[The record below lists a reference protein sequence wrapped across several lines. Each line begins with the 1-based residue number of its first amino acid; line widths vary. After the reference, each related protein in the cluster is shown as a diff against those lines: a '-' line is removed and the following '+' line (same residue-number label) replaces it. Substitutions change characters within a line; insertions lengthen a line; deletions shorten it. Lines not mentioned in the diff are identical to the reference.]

1 MLLHATFQPTAPPQ
15 PYIPHPRSLSHL
27 NCTLHLPAHCP
38 NSTIYPTSQ
47 VIVPPQLYT
56 PPPCPWPHVHQTSP
70 PTATAPFN
78 IHPTSQPIAP
88 PQPDVPPVTGT
99 AVGAWR
105 DRAALLYFQRSCFPC
120 MPCNDFLKIESG
132 LVLPKFTKVCP
143 KPNLNP
149 DWATSTGTR
158 RDLELQMHQ
167 DQLPVTE
174 KIWWNVSYRDSYL
187 YILALV

>member
-1 MLLHATFQPTAPPQ
+1 MPPSSPLPHLNHTSHIPGHCPTSTVHLTSLPTAPTQ
-15 PYIPHPRSLSHL
+15 PYILHPRSLSHL
-27 NCTLHLPAHCP
+27 NCRPHPHAHG
-38 NSTIYPTSQ
+38 PTS
-47 VIVPPQLYT
+47 IRL
-56 PPPCPWPHVHQTSP
+56 HP

-105 DRAALLYFQRSCFPC
+105 DRASLLYFQRSCFPC

-143 KPNLNP
+143 KPNLKP